1 MKRTTVML
9 PDEVDQL
16 LRHEADRR
24 NLTISQVTREA
35 IESYLGLGLGRRRP
49 RRHFLSAGAGHG
61 AGDNVAERIDEILAE
76 EGFGDWRS

>member
-1 MKRTTVML
+1 MRRTTVML

-35 IESYLGLGLGRRRP
+35 IESYLGLRRP

-61 AGDNVAERIDEILAE
+61 AGDNVAERIDEILTE